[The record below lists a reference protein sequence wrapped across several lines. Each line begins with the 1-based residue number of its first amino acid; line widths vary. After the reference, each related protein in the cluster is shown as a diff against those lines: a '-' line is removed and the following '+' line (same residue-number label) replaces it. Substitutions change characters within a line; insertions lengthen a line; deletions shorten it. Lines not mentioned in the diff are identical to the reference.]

1 MAPPRNKP
9 QDRADQT
16 RQALL
21 EAGIALFARD
31 GYDGVSN
38 RTLAATAG
46 TNQALISYHF
56 GSKEGLYKAVF
67 EHIAAQ
73 VSERMSETMASTR
86 EQVNGLKEK
95 LTQIDEATRQSIQQ
109 SCMEIIAKVVRT
121 FAGFL
126 LAPTSENFAKLVLQE
141 QMNPTK
147 AIDVLSK
154 IQREI
159 LDLLSDLIAVSKMRT
174 KACQQDRLTAL
185 TIVGQVLVFRHV
197 PETVNRL
204 MDWEKSDADAHIEDI
219 VAVIE
224 NNARQ
229 ILS

>member
-1 MAPPRNKP
+1 MAPPRNKS

-21 EAGIALFARD
+21 EAGIELFAKD
-31 GYDGVSN
+31 GFDGVSN

-67 EHIAAQ
+67 EYIASQ
-73 VSERMSETMASTR
+73 VSDRMSETMGSTKR
-86 EQVNGLKEK
+86 QVSDLKEK
-95 LTQIDEATRQSIQQ
+95 LSDADDATKHSVQE
-109 SCMEIIAKVVRT
+109 SCVGIIAKVIRT
-121 FAGFL
+121 FASFL
-126 LAPTSENFAKLVLQE
+126 LAPSSENFAKLVLQE

-159 LDLLSDLIAVSKMRT
+159 LDLLSDLIAVSKMRAET
-174 KACQQDRLTAL
+174 CKQDRLTAL
-185 TIVGQVLVFRHV
+185 TMVGQVLVFRHV

-204 MDWEKSDADAHIEDI
+204 MDWEESDADNHVEDI
-219 VAVIE
+219 VDVIE